1 MALSESFLRSMGYT
15 GADAQT
21 QFDVATGKV
30 AAPTTSTGLLS
41 VATTPPASAPVA
53 STSSYV
59 RTPYEPPAPNSAA
72 AAAGPAYTPPIS
84 TTAATG
90 PADTPPISTTQAI
103 TDLYTGIERKNIDQ
117 EGLDYWTSQVDTGAM
132 SLADVE
138 KQFSTYTPEQVAAAD
153 AKYAPSDTTQAI
165 TNLYTSIGRSNIDQE
180 GLDYWTSQVDSGA
193 MTLEQVAE
201 TFSTYTYEQ
210 VAEADALHAPKTITE
225 SLQTVTDLFSS
236 LGLTAEQSDLDYWTG
251 KLESGAMTIEDIT
264 TALGG
269 AEVKPPP
276 VSDTVQAVKDLYTSI
291 NRTTIDQEGLDYW
304 VGQIDSGAMTLEQVT
319 AAFSQYTPAE
329 VAAADQEASGVITPP
344 AEQPLTPVNPYIP
357 TEIQTGTSY
366 LTPETSVADQ
376 MTGLLAEDSPWMQS
390 ITNRVQEEMSARGLL
405 DSSIQTEA
413 TERARIDA
421 AFQIASQ
428 DAQTATL
435 FQQQQQAADTAAT
448 RDLWQNEYNM
458 FKELIV
464 QNILVG
470 NIDREIAAN
479 LEQTVLQLD
488 SENVRSLND
497 NLTKLSQ
504 QLSVDRTN
512 ISTNQDL
519 NDDDKELALADLDAD
534 YNRNVANLTTGY
546 SASIST
552 GTFTWSVGD
561 SVAAGGSETDS
572 DWDID
577 DYSIGDLEEI
587 ANKEPQREDYP
598 DDFLY
603 DQAYSRYLAQYPGIE
618 DFMENP
624 LLFYG
629 PARVVNNLL

>member
-138 KQFSTYTPEQVAAAD
+138 KQFSTYTPEQV
-153 AKYAPSDTTQAI
+153 T
-165 TNLYTSIGRSNIDQE
+165 
-180 GLDYWTSQVDSGA
+180 
-193 MTLEQVAE
+193 VA
-201 TFSTYTYEQ
+201 
-210 VAEADALHAPKTITE
+210 
-225 SLQTVTDLFSS
+225 DLFSS
-236 LGLTAEQSDLDYWTG
+236 LGLTAEQADLDYWTG

-276 VSDTVQAVKDLYTSI
+276 ISDTVQAVKDLYTSI
-291 NRTTIDQEGLDYW
+291 NRTTIDQKGLDYW

-329 VAAADQEASGVITPP
+329 VAAEEQEASGVIKPP

-428 DAQTATL
+428 DAETATL

-488 SENVRSLND
+488 SE
-497 NLTKLSQ
+497 
-504 QLSVDRTN
+504 
-512 ISTNQDL
+512 
-519 NDDDKELALADLDAD
+519 
-534 YNRNVANLTTGY
+534 
-546 SASIST
+546 
-552 GTFTWSVGD
+552 
-561 SVAAGGSETDS
+561 
-572 DWDID
+572 
-577 DYSIGDLEEI
+577 
-587 ANKEPQREDYP
+587 
-598 DDFLY
+598 
-603 DQAYSRYLAQYPGIE
+603 
-618 DFMENP
+618 M
-624 LLFYG
+624 
-629 PARVVNNLL
+629 